1 MFAWLLQSKVSS
13 CKICW
18 NTKFN
23 LHSIVWNVGQSLFG
37 KTDLHWE
44 CTISVSLMIL
54 FTNIPNWLFEPKK
67 LHCFWCFAKIQ
78 NMPLNGITYN
88 GINRLMESNLSKFTS
103 PNFSCMSY
111 LGWSLF
117 AYCYHLVNG
126 IIYGL
131 SITLGHG

>member
-1 MFAWLLQSKVSS
+1 LNVRFVCLIITKYITKVSS

-88 GINRLMESNLSKFTS
+88 GINCLMESNLSKFTS
-103 PNFSCMSY
+103 PKFLLYALPRLKLIC
-111 LGWSLF
+111 LL
-117 AYCYHLVNG
+117 
-126 IIYGL
+126 L
-131 SITLGHG
+131 SFG